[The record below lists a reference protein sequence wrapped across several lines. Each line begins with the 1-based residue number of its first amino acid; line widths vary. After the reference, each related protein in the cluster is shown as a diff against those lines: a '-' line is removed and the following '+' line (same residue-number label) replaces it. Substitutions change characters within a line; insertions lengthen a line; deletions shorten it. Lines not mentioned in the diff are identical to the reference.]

1 MSIVELA
8 GSLITGVLSG
18 GATGLLGILIQQ
30 WGDNKKRTH
39 DLELL
44 KQQHTQTLELRRIE
58 GEQAL
63 QMATVSAESAEKLAE
78 IQAAAR
84 LEESA
89 SDDYRASV
97 ASDRATYSSPEAQKV
112 WYVAAAMGF
121 VDFLRGIIRPGI
133 TIYSMVL
140 LTLLLYWVHDMWSR
154 SLLVLSQDD
163 TKKLMLEV
171 VGTTTYLV
179 ITTTVWWFGR
189 RPESPPK
196 R

>member
-1 MSIVELA
+1 MSIAELA

-30 WGDNKKRTH
+30 WGENKKRRH

-97 ASDRATYSSPEAQKV
+97 ASDRATYSSLDAQKV

-154 SLLVLSQDD
+154 SLLVLSPDD